1 LGLALLTGLSENQ
14 QLESKK
20 QAALIELE
28 SIRTF
33 VLKEVNEQHQ
43 KLLERVSILNKL
55 NLTTDEF
62 FDWIEKISDLFFE
75 YDIYQNKEKYKEN
88 TNEIFAIQLK
98 EFTNVQKLIKN
109 RFLYSYLC
117 SLTATYMINQIPA
130 EVQGA
135 MYFLGLSKEA
145 YGALVGTESTKY
157 SSAQGMDRA
166 IKSRDSAKQKAE
178 NRKSELLVVKQ
189 EVLDIYLKERNKKAT
204 DLATAIERRV
214 ANHELILTMPCSG
227 TPVKKEEYLA
237 WIREFKREDKQ
248 KIKIK

>member
-1 LGLALLTGLSENQ
+1 MNKSRSLGLALLTGLSENQ

-109 RFLYSYLC
+109 RFLYSYLM
-117 SLTATYMINQIPA
+117 S
-130 EVQGA
+130 
-135 MYFLGLSKEA
+135 
-145 YGALVGTESTKY
+145 
-157 SSAQGMDRA
+157 
-166 IKSRDSAKQKAE
+166 
-178 NRKSELLVVKQ
+178 
-189 EVLDIYLKERNKKAT
+189 
-204 DLATAIERRV
+204 
-214 ANHELILTMPCSG
+214 
-227 TPVKKEEYLA
+227 
-237 WIREFKREDKQ
+237 
-248 KIKIK
+248 